1 MFRLLHVERTEKDMA
16 ATGVDGPHPGF
27 LRISGSRQ
35 VWEKKIKSRAF
46 GATNRNCRND
56 QEK

>member
-1 MFRLLHVERTEKDMA
+1 MFRLLYVERTEKDMA

-46 GATNRNCRND
+46 GATNRNC
-56 QEK
+56 QK